1 MPTKRE
7 MYNNI
12 ICKYVLLE
20 TNAAKARATG
30 TFCEGICMFSGFFQ
44 DFYTKYHTVHFYTKY
59 CVCVFYTKF
68 RVWDISIVTAIDF
81 PQI

>member
-7 MYNNI
+7 MYNNM

-44 DFYTKYHTVHFYTKY
+44 DFYTKYHA
-59 CVCVFYTKF
+59 
-68 RVWDISIVTAIDF
+68 VWNISIVTALNF